1 MAAKISRQR
10 YRFTEAGT
18 YYIDLWKSMSAQE
31 RKLCRQGQVAHVMGG
46 LLKDSDDDTV
56 VEINVAPDT
65 WVTRTAYRRG
75 KRLYDKMLKE
85 AFEGTELR
93 AVKGKYHDFRV
104 FLNNAHGSAP
114 LLPVDAANNTIP
126 AGQWNYSE
134 YHSEDVDW
142 SDAQIGTPGYLN
154 RQADSFNA
162 MLVGTHVGSPGNWS
176 RIGLMQS
183 WFESRAEVDQN
194 DPDVPATVATDPL
207 VNLFDES
214 DTVDEIVTSLLTDG
228 DRPPYDANEHFGYFV
243 GQSGAE
249 NGLQRVAF
257 SATQSGAGQIAS
269 INGFSAI
276 CGLVE
281 VKISHKAAGNNVCE
295 ILFDVA
301 MKGEKI

>member
-1 MAAKISRQR
+1 MAKQVSRQR

-31 RKLCRQGQVAHVMGG
+31 RKMFRQGQVAHVMGG

-65 WVTRTAYRRG
+65 WVTRTAWRRG
-75 KRLYDKMLKE
+75 KRLHDKMITE
-85 AFEGTELR
+85 ALEGTEGR
-93 AVKGKYHDFRV
+93 VKPKYHDYRV
-104 FLNNAHGSAP
+104 YLNNAMGAAP
-114 LLPVDAANNTIP
+114 LLPVDAANNVIP
-126 AGQWNYSE
+126 SGEWGYSE

-142 SDAQIGTPGYLN
+142 SDAQIGTPGYTN
-154 RQADSFNA
+154 RQADSFFA
-162 MLVGTHVGSPGNWS
+162 QLCGEHIGSGGNWV
-176 RIGLMQS
+176 RIGLIQS
-183 WFESRAEVDQN
+183 WIQSRAEPQSD
-194 DPDVPATVATDPL
+194 DPAMPATVSTDPL

-214 DTVDEIVTSLLTDG
+214 DTVDEVLTSLDLVG
-228 DRPPYDANEHFGYFV
+228 DRPPYDVNEHFGYFV
-243 GQSGAE
+243 GQTGSEA
-249 NGLQRVAF
+249 GLQRVAF
-257 SATQSGAGQIAS
+257 SATQAGAGQIAA